1 MEVGSSSTESTPARL
16 ARPLSFYTQPLPGRR
31 APRARRQQVLQQQ
44 HRTAESQAPKGR
56 ALSSFFLREPRQE
69 GTMRKR
75 RFTET
80 FGCLITLQEREIMQA
95 YLRERKL
102 TPTQY
107 LRETAVRPV
116 VELAKQAEVQDGAE

>member
-1 MEVGSSSTESTPARL
+1 
-16 ARPLSFYTQPLPGRR
+16 
-31 APRARRQQVLQQQ
+31 
-44 HRTAESQAPKGR
+44 
-56 ALSSFFLREPRQE
+56 
-69 GTMRKR
+69 MRKR